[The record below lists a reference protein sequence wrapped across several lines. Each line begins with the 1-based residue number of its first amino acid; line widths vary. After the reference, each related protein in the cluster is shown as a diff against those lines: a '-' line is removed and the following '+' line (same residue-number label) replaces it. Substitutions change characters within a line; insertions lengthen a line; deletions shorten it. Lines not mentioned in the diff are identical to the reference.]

1 MAMEGMLRP
10 RARERER
17 RDELLSAY
25 LDGQLGAGERA
36 RVEARLAADP
46 ALRAEL
52 EALRRTVAL
61 VRELPIVPIP
71 RNFILARTMATRPRP
86 ARPLRPRHAWA
97 APLLT
102 AATAVVSLV
111 FVVVM
116 AGDLLLSG
124 VGQVSLA
131 PAAAPALEAEAPQMA
146 LAPSPLSETVVVEQV
161 EVEAE
166 VEKALPAPTAAE
178 MPVEAPREAPPEAP
192 AEEERYDAETPE
204 EVAPTEPG
212 MGGGGPT
219 EEPPAPAA
227 VAPVAGE
234 ATTLTP
240 APAPTPSPPAA
251 EEAAEAP
258 EALATAT
265 AVPERDETPATPTPG
280 EVGEAT
286 PQVTGEEEPEAAE
299 GRRGM
304 PEREIALRARISPWR
319 VVEIVLGLAALGLA
333 LATIRAWRA
342 RRR

>member
-1 MAMEGMLRP
+1 MGGMLIP

-25 LDGQLGAGERA
+25 LDGQLGARERA
-36 RVEARLAADP
+36 RLEAQLATEP

-61 VRELPIVPIP
+61 VRELPTVPIP
-71 RNFILARTMATRPRP
+71 RNFILAQTMAARPRP

-124 VGQVSLA
+124 VGQVSFA
-131 PAAAPALEAEAPQMA
+131 PAAEPLLEAEAPQVA
-146 LAPSPLSETVVVEQV
+146 LAPSPVSETVVVEQV

-166 VEKALPAPTAAE
+166 VEKALPTPTAAE

-192 AEEERYDAETPE
+192 AEEERYAAEPPEDA
-204 EVAPTEPG
+204 APTEPG

-240 APAPTPSPPAA
+240 APAPTPSPPAV

-258 EALATAT
+258 KAPATAT
-265 AVPERDETPATPTPG
+265 AVQARDEAPATSTPG
-280 EVGEAT
+280 EAGAAA
-286 PQVTGEEEPEAAE
+286 PPVTGEEAPEAAE
-299 GRRGM
+299 AGRGM
-304 PEREIALRARISPWR
+304 PEREATLRARISPWR
-319 VVEIVLGLAALGLA
+319 VVEAILGLAALGLA